1 MGGIPMDLSTW
12 KNAFE
17 PYLSAP
23 ELLAS
28 IVAGIA
34 IFALYLVVAR
44 SHKIKERLELLR
56 SQRDEL
62 NAKLTEGKAKLLELE
77 KQIAVGASSIALSAE
92 VVAAATLL
100 RDMQIIIDNMGGT
113 LDPSSGVYGAVV
125 LHDRLDEPSKIT
137 SSLLKNSETGQ

>member
-1 MGGIPMDLSTW
+1 MGGTPLDWSTL

-17 PYLSAP
+17 PYVSAP

-28 IVAGIA
+28 IIAVVA
-34 IFALYLVVAR
+34 IFALYLLVAR
-44 SHKIKERLELLR
+44 NHIIKERFELLR
-56 SQRDEL
+56 SQRDGL
-62 NAKLTEGKAKLLELE
+62 NAKLTEAKAELLKLE
-77 KQIAVGASSIALSAE
+77 KQIAVGASSTALSAE
-92 VVAAATLL
+92 VVSAATLL

-137 SSLLKNSETGQ
+137 RGP